1 MLVNLKCTIEL
12 DGLNDIQMQS
22 VKNTIQESGIESC
35 VRSDVIFIE
44 ADIDDSDG
52 FSRSLATYLS
62 EALPQDTQ
70 TIMTVKSLDGV
81 TIAGDL
87 IDGYYDIV
95 IENSKVY
102 TVPYIATRSLDKTLY
117 EEVV

>member
-22 VKNTIQESGIESC
+22 IKNTINESGIESC

-44 ADIDDSDG
+44 SDIDDSDG
-52 FSRSLATYLS
+52 FTRSLAAYLS
-62 EALPQDTQ
+62 DALPKGTQ
-70 TIMTVKSLDGV
+70 TVMTVKALEGINI
-81 TIAGDL
+81 TGEL

-95 IENSKVY
+95 IENGKAY
-102 TVPYIATRSLDKTLY
+102 TVPYMAIRSLDKTLY